1 MRLAGLLADLTD
13 RSRRPALVL
22 MRSASSVRLIVGTV
36 GLVAHLS
43 FRNAEEAV
51 ADLAGRLMAEVGRR
65 VEQNLADALDDL
77 ERTTRTSA
85 ALFGAPTQP
94 A

>member
-36 GLVAHLS
+36 GLVAHRS

-51 ADLAGRLMAEVGRR
+51 GDLARRLMAEVGRR
-65 VEQNLADALDDL
+65 VEQNLSDALDDL
-77 ERTTRTSA
+77 ERITRTSA
-85 ALFGAPTQP
+85 TLFGAPTQP